1 MVTRQ
6 HWFTHVVSD
15 DQRTANA
22 IRLARWAT
30 LAIALVVAAIV
41 GLAIVSPVAAAGL
54 LGAGGLAIRRR
65 LPRRTDA

>member
-22 IRLARWAT
+22 IRLVRWAT
-30 LAIALVVAAIV
+30 LPAALIAAAIV

-54 LGAGGLAIRRR
+54 LGGAGALAVRRN
-65 LPRRTDA
+65 RRTNA